1 MFNRSRICGLIIL
14 AIVVN
19 IANAYAVSVADAS
32 ANAANLS
39 LNVATKNAAQAT
51 VNKDANALVS
61 PSQAKAI
68 PSLSEKQPTVGA
80 QVNTNEK
87 SMDTKTTS
95 AGMQTQSAGNVGG
108 TPEQQKNINAG
119 ANTGASAN
127 VSVSTPQ
134 MQEAAPQKDDFNF
147 DLKMKSLNVPA
158 QQPAASVAAAA
169 SSASGPS
176 PTVNDVDLPKDI
188 QYKANP
194 VESLGNSILSQMD
207 SDLFSQMSEIEKS
220 TTLLTLELR
229 REKIRNEIE
238 AQKAIRQKNLDEQE
252 RLKEEQKLKDL
263 ERKKKIEAQVLQE
276 KQALLD
282 KEQVFE
288 VLKQR
293 KLLNAYM
300 NQMLVNQQEW
310 LKEKESLY
318 AQIAALEGEKKELIE
333 LFKERI
339 NKVLEASA
347 KNIQVAEAARANFER
362 IVKNLKARNEQL
374 RKRVEA
380 DAQII
385 KNAKNNLYLKS
396 QSIEELKD
404 KNASAAAISAANAT
418 AASQIDNVE
427 DVVEEEKAPEKL
439 SSQYAILG
447 ISGRANDMS
456 VDVIDI
462 NGQPMSLKIGSPLPT
477 GHILSEIGADYAK
490 FSRDGADDYL
500 YVGKSIDGYV
510 PTLGLTD
517 EKKK

>member
-1 MFNRSRICGLIIL
+1 MFSKSRIYGLIVSAMVI
-14 AIVVN
+14 N

-32 ANAANLS
+32 ANAANLA
-39 LNVATKNAAQAT
+39 LNVPTQSTTSQA

-61 PSQAKAI
+61 PSQAKIAPNLNEKAAPASLQ
-68 PSLSEKQPTVGA
+68 PSMEKGANGKVVSSVQKAAVPADAPNNLAATQSQAA
-80 QVNTNEK
+80 QV
-87 SMDTKTTS
+87 S
-95 AGMQTQSAGNVGG
+95 AQAH
-108 TPEQQKNINAG
+108 EQQ
-119 ANTGASAN
+119 AS
-127 VSVSTPQ
+127 
-134 MQEAAPQKDDFNF
+134 AAPQDDFNF
-147 DLKMKSLNVPA
+147 DLKMKSLNVPS
-158 QQPAASVAAAA
+158 QQQNESAAGSSIAN
-169 SSASGPS
+169 SSAMS
-176 PTVNDVDLPKDI
+176 DADLPKDI

-318 AQIAALEGEKKELIE
+318 AQIAALEGEKKELID

-385 KNAKNNLYLKS
+385 KNAKNNLYLQS
-396 QSIEELKD
+396 QSIEELKG
-404 KNASAAAISAANAT
+404 KNASVAAAISAANAA
-418 AASQIDNVE
+418 AASQIE
-427 DVVEEEKAPEKL
+427 DVENIEEEEKAPAKL

-447 ISGRANDMS
+447 ISGRAKDMS

-462 NGQPMSLKIGSPLPT
+462 NGQPMSLKVGSPLPT
-477 GHILSEIGADYAK
+477 GHVLSEIGSDYAK
-490 FSRDGADDYL
+490 FSRDGTDDYL

>member
-1 MFNRSRICGLIIL
+1 MFSKSRIYGLIVSAMVI
-14 AIVVN
+14 N

-32 ANAANLS
+32 ANAANLA
-39 LNVATKNAAQAT
+39 LNVPVQSATSQAA
-51 VNKDANALVS
+51 NKGANALVS
-61 PSQAKAI
+61 PSQAKVA
-68 PSLSEKQPTVGA
+68 PTLK
-80 QVNTNEK
+80 EK
-87 SMDTKTTS
+87 STNSDAQRSTVKKSADEKIVPSIPKETASPSTTS
-95 AGMQTQSAGNVGG
+95 N
-108 TPEQQKNINAG
+108 NIVA
-119 ANTGASAN
+119 AQA
-127 VSVSTPQ
+127 VS
-134 MQEAAPQKDDFNF
+134 APQQQAVTQDDFNF
-147 DLKMKSLNVPA
+147 DLKMKSLNVPS
-158 QQPAASVAAAA
+158 QQQNESAAGSSIAN
-169 SSASGPS
+169 SSAMS
-176 PTVNDVDLPKDI
+176 DADLPKDI

-318 AQIAALEGEKKELIE
+318 AQIAALEGEKKELID

-385 KNAKNNLYLKS
+385 KNAKNNLYLQS
-396 QSIEELKD
+396 QSIEELKG
-404 KNASAAAISAANAT
+404 KNASVAAAISAANAA
-418 AASQIDNVE
+418 AASQIE
-427 DVVEEEKAPEKL
+427 DVENIEEEEKAPAKL

-447 ISGRANDMS
+447 ISGRAKDMS

-462 NGQPMSLKIGSPLPT
+462 NGQPMSLKVGSPLPT
-477 GHILSEIGADYAK
+477 GHVLSEIGSDYAK
-490 FSRDGADDYL
+490 FSRDGTDDYL